1 VRLPDAVA
9 LAGLP
14 LHVVVRDFPEALA
27 VLRGFGLELPE
38 SGGESLAAG
47 AGAQAAAVYEALCQA
62 TAWRESARPGRCDR
76 AAAQAATRR
85 ASALAAELAAG
96 LHPVVP
102 PPG

>member
-1 VRLPDAVA
+1 MRLPDAVA

-62 TAWRESARPGRCDR
+62 TAWRESARKSAAPAPSSSSSSPASQRRQRTGRR
-76 AAAQAATRR
+76 SRPSTR
-85 ASALAAELAAG
+85 
-96 LHPVVP
+96 
-102 PPG
+102 